1 MSSNSI
7 KSIIS
12 DFYSKNKK
20 SKFSKNKQ
28 KLELAEN
35 IINTISIT
43 DYIEK
48 CIYIKD
54 FHIFASYP
62 DIKHIIHPNTY
73 NIIME
78 RLNSLIVSLNQSC
91 CFHVDIFS
99 LSISAIHR
107 IQDLIKLLLANLK
120 EDNKLDLIEHIYI
133 HNPPNSIKTINKI
146 ISPIFSGT
154 GFLNKVTFIN

>member
-1 MSSNSI
+1 MSSDSI
-7 KSIIS
+7 EYIIS

-35 IINTISIT
+35 IINNISIN

-54 FHIFASYP
+54 YHIFASYP
-62 DIKHIIHPNTY
+62 DIKHIIHPNTH
-73 NIIME
+73 NIIMK
-78 RLNSLIVSLNQSC
+78 RLNSLIMTLNQTFQ
-91 CFHVDIFS
+91 FHVDIFS

-107 IQDLIKLLLANLK
+107 IQDLIKLLLTNLK
-120 EDNKLDLIEHIYI
+120 EDNKLDLIKHIYI

-146 ISPIFSGT
+146 ISPIFTGS